1 VRFREARVQ
10 RSIDF
15 DIGIDIGIGKYIRTA
30 IAAFA
35 VLLAIIV
42 HAPAAL
48 AAPRV
53 EAAGMYRGGAVLIID
68 GTQRMLREGETSPEG
83 CRLVRAT
90 SQAAT
95 VQCRGAAP
103 RQLTLTSRA
112 GGAYAPVQRPVVRL
126 QVNPRG
132 QYMVRGN
139 INGRGADL
147 LVDTGASVVAISE
160 REATSLGIL
169 VPANARAGM
178 VSTAQG
184 KARAREVRLDS
195 IEVGGIRVPNVRAVV
210 VDGAY
215 PEAVLLGMSF
225 LEAVSIEHAEGV
237 MVLKG
242 R

>member
-1 VRFREARVQ
+1 MEDGVKRPVPGLLP
-10 RSIDF
+10 
-15 DIGIDIGIGKYIRTA
+15 IGA
-30 IAAFA
+30 
-35 VLLAIIV
+35 LLACL
-42 HAPAAL
+42 ACSTAAL

-53 EAAGMYRGGAVLIID
+53 EAAGMYRGGAVLIIN
-68 GTQRMLREGETSPEG
+68 GSQRVMREGETSPEG

-90 SQAAT
+90 AQSAT

-103 RQLTLTSRA
+103 MQRSLTGRA
-112 GGAYAPVQRPVVRL
+112 GGGYAPVQRPVVRL
-126 QVNPRG
+126 QVNQRG

-169 VPANARAGM
+169 VPANAPAGM

-215 PEAVLLGMSF
+215 PEAVLLGMTF
-225 LEAVSIEHAEGV
+225 LQAVSIEHAEGV